1 MHGKELLIFRA
12 QRQKYLTCRY
22 QNVTFSPT
30 IISISLKVDN
40 MKFARCQDKVIRVP
54 DQRYENMQNARP
66 ATLMSRCAPF
76 PWHKTTS
83 RPCIECCMVCSRCN
97 RLVLPRPGTCKGQ
110 VSSLNTVQVWVGS
123 RVLLFAWH
131 AHNWRQ

>member
-1 MHGKELLIFRA
+1 M
-12 QRQKYLTCRY
+12 CRY

-66 ATLMSRCAPF
+66 ATLMSRCAV
-76 PWHKTTS
+76 
-83 RPCIECCMVCSRCN
+83 VCN
-97 RLVLPRPGTCKGQ
+97 
-110 VSSLNTVQVWVGS
+110 
-123 RVLLFAWH
+123 
-131 AHNWRQ
+131 